1 MFAMTGWIAL
11 FYADWWD
18 GVCEEWGGAFSP
30 GLSGVLVCDAGW
42 DVGGTMDGV
51 LSGGAGGGR
60 YVARQEAVPW
70 GMDADEC
77 AGVWGCGVSAGGWL
91 AGGEWLRWF
100 AGGWF

>member
-1 MFAMTGWIAL
+1 
-11 FYADWWD
+11 
-18 GVCEEWGGAFSP
+18 
-30 GLSGVLVCDAGW
+30 
-42 DVGGTMDGV
+42 MDGV

-100 AGGWF
+100 AGGGSDGRGRIFRRVSEAGEDGILIADLWERYFLLTPDGRRREVTAPLVL